1 MKYLGNVK
9 LALIREKDEYRQ
21 LFDPLAESEL
31 ADLRDS
37 IKTCGI
43 INNLILVRSGNG
55 YILLS
60 GHHRKMLAA
69 EMGMDEVPCSLA
81 ETQNEV
87 IEALFDN
94 VNRRQLTEQKRRE
107 MVNLKG
113 VMSEKMYA
121 ENLAP
126 EWYSLLKKRKITLSL
141 ANQLMALDTE
151 DQMAIFASV
160 SSEPAAVPEAIQ
172 KKHDDEKS
180 ELARTHKAEIN
191 SLVTKYEGTI
201 ETLRDD
207 LKRSRDKLTLLT
219 EEKKKAEESLMENN
233 RTVENLK
240 AEVKK
245 KLEELEEKKGTI
257 TVEVRKEFQS
267 EIQVLVKER
276 ETRETAIKAKQD
288 EISNLNQNISSLKN
302 NIEGLESKSK
312 LWELECHRLAEQYNK
327 TVQHYSNP
335 ALVEVQLQVI
345 SELVEALIRFVK
357 NHKWDEDTL
366 KMADRYR
373 KELDE
378 QMVRLSKEIRTNQ
391 KEVLTAEGA
400 RHNVEKALETARPQL
415 KAVKKAAGA

>member
-31 ADLRDS
+31 ADLRES

-43 INNLILVRSGNG
+43 INNLILVRNGNG

-69 EMGMDEVPCSLA
+69 ELGMDEVPCSLA

-107 MVNLKG
+107 MVSLKG
-113 VMSEKMYA
+113 AMSEKLYA

-126 EWYSLLKKRKITLSL
+126 EWYGLLKKKKITLSL

-160 SSEPAAVPEAIQ
+160 SSEPAAVPKAIQ
-172 KKHDDEKS
+172 KKHEDEKS
-180 ELARTHKAEIN
+180 ELARIHKVEIN
-191 SLVTKYEGTI
+191 NLVTKYESTI
-201 ETLRDD
+201 ESLRED
-207 LKRSRDKLTLLT
+207 LKGSRDRLALLA
-219 EEKKKAEESLMENN
+219 EEKKKAEEELKENN

-240 AEVKK
+240 TEVKK

-276 ETRETAIKAKQD
+276 ETREAAIKAKQD
-288 EISNLNQNISSLKN
+288 EISSLNQSISSLKN

-335 ALVEVQLQVI
+335 ALIEVQLQVI

-415 KAVKKAAGA
+415 KAVKKAAEA